1 MYIQKYKY
9 DINKN
14 KKNLKLKYN
23 FTHIISYSNIIWSN
37 HLLLL
42 FIRLKIYHLSLI
54 YCED

>member
-1 MYIQKYKY
+1 MQKYKY
-9 DINKN
+9 DINK